1 MFEVIFLTV
10 LGLIWII
17 FAVVQDLR
25 KREIANWLNFSLVIF
40 ALGFRFFYCLFSSSN
55 FDFFYFGVIGF
66 AIFFLLG
73 NMFYYGKIF
82 AGGDAKLMIALGA
95 VLPLA
100 ESFNGDLTLF
110 VVFLLIFL
118 VAGAIYGLIF
128 SIVLG
133 IKNFKEFRKE
143 FSKKFSK
150 NKNFFYIALGLCFI
164 LVIVSFFFN
173 LIIYLAIL
181 AFISPYL
188 YFSAKA
194 IDEVCMIREISANKL
209 TEGDWLYKG
218 VRVGKR
224 FIKSSW
230 DGLTKDEIKLLR
242 KKNKKVLIRQGIPF
256 SPVFL
261 IAYLAWFY
269 FFIRNFY

>member
-1 MFEVIFLTV
+1 MEVIFLTI

-17 FAVVQDLR
+17 FAVIQDLK

-55 FDFFYFGVIGF
+55 FNFFYFGLAGF
-66 AIFFLLG
+66 AIFFFLG

-100 ESFNGDLTLF
+100 GSFNGNLTLF
-110 VVFLLIFL
+110 VIFLLIFL
-118 VAGAIYGLIF
+118 IAGAVYGLIF
-128 SIVLG
+128 SLVLG
-133 IKNFKEFRKE
+133 IKNFKRFKLEFLR
-143 FSKKFSK
+143 KFSK
-150 NKNFFYIALGLCFI
+150 NKKFFYIALGLCFV
-164 LVIVSFFFN
+164 LVIISFFFD

-194 IDEVCMIREISANKL
+194 IDEVCMIREVSPNKL

-218 VRVGKR
+218 VRVGKKL
-224 FIKSSW
+224 IKSSW
-230 DGLTKDEIKLLR
+230 DGLTKEEIKLLR
-242 KKNKKVLIRQGIPF
+242 KKNKMVLIRQGIPF

-261 IAYLAWFY
+261 IAYFVWFY